1 MQEGDVGK
9 LRKLHK
15 RVVNKDLLMDDEKLG
30 KYLKYDE
37 ETDLNY
43 PLRTEPKLRE
53 RQDYIFITKAM
64 WLSITDS
71 FRRVYLRRKIT
82 KTGNTVSIKVYF
94 KTVI

>member
-1 MQEGDVGK
+1 
-9 LRKLHK
+9 
-15 RVVNKDLLMDDEKLG
+15 MDDEKLG

-43 PLRTEPKLRE
+43 PLRTEPNLRE

-64 WLSITDS
+64 WLEVTDS

-94 KTVI
+94 KTVLLKSFPSYLTLSL

>member
-1 MQEGDVGK
+1 
-9 LRKLHK
+9 
-15 RVVNKDLLMDDEKLG
+15 MDDEKLG

-64 WLSITDS
+64 WL
-71 FRRVYLRRKIT
+71 
-82 KTGNTVSIKVYF
+82 
-94 KTVI
+94 